1 MGGEWY
7 VTILPEVL
15 TGAVG
20 IIGYFLKRAHAELD
34 RHREDLRMLRDQLA
48 EHKLEDAKQY
58 CTREEL
64 NKNVDEL
71 KTLLLRAIDKLE
83 RDKSSNGNKQNQG

>member
-7 VTILPEVL
+7 VGVLPEVL

-20 IIGYFLKRAHAELD
+20 IIGYFLKRAHNELD

-48 EHKLEDAKQY
+48 EHKLEDAKHF

-64 NKNVDEL
+64 NKNVDEM
-71 KTLLLRAIDKLE
+71 KALLLRVLDKIE
-83 RDKSSNGNKQNQG
+83 REKAPSGNRQTQG